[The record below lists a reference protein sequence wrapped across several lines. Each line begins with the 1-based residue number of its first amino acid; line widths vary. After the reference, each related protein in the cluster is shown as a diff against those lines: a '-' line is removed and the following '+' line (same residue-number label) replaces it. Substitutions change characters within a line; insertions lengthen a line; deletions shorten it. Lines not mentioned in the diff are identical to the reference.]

1 MLSSCSCLF
10 HQSLLVQID
19 FTKSYYEQLV
29 VITFFIILHH
39 LQIMCNEQRTTGK
52 VRITIL
58 GFTPLLLTSTTRS
71 RTGARIDSRHQ
82 DKADYMAGTKTKQA
96 PRQGRLHDRH
106 QDKADKTR
114 HQDKAGYMGRHQD
127 KAGYMA
133 VTKTRL
139 TEASS
144 CAVLTTRRSYN

>member
-106 QDKADKTR
+106 QDKAPR
-114 HQDKAGYMGRHQD
+114 QGRLHGQAPRQSRLHGSHQDKTD
-127 KAGYMA
+127 
-133 VTKTRL
+133 
-139 TEASS
+139 
-144 CAVLTTRRSYN
+144 RSKLMRSAYD